1 VRVVYLR
8 PRFHRMRAV
17 YAPPGSPQND
27 DVYRVLAELEDEQ
40 HTLPAPQDEEALRTP
55 HETIW
60 ARRVPGTDLVLTYSI
75 LPMMIEV
82 HTVRPD
88 WERANLTRP

>member
-8 PRFHRMRAV
+8 PRFHHLRAV
-17 YAPPGSPQND
+17 YAPRGSPQREG
-27 DVYRVLAELEDEQ
+27 VHRVLKELADEQ
-40 HTLPAPQDEEALRTP
+40 HPLPAPQDDEALRTP

-88 WERANLTRP
+88 WEGARLTRP